1 MKKFAIHIL
10 LAILSFVIANYSF
23 AASWRLIFKTNT
35 AEIYIDQSSI
45 PNAGTE
51 KTILIKS
58 NEVRGERSPS
68 SLELK
73 YLVNCATNE
82 VALIGARQF
91 KGLELQGD
99 AITLSTS
106 NPPKPIEAK
115 PGTAAGAYLKA
126 ACIDQSTAKPI
137 NENRQN
143 SQQVSRSD
151 PATSNP
157 TQVNPQIGRQLA
169 ICRGKFI
176 VFAMTNYE
184 LNQVETAN
192 VMKEQQQEADRLS
205 PKYISRVDYD
215 QISASEI
222 KRFSPMVRQNTGGG
236 FSQASAEM
244 LKCVEF
250 IRDLKK

>member
-1 MKKFAIHIL
+1 M
-10 LAILSFVIANYSF
+10 S
-23 AASWRLIFKTNT
+23 LIRAK
-35 AEIYIDQSSI
+35 
-45 PNAGTE
+45 
-51 KTILIKS
+51 
-58 NEVRGERSPS
+58 
-68 SLELK
+68 
-73 YLVNCATNE
+73 
-82 VALIGARQF
+82 QF

-99 AITLSTS
+99 ATTLITS

-126 ACIDQSTAKPI
+126 ACLDQRTEKPI
-137 NENRQN
+137 NENRQS
-143 SQQVSRSD
+143 SQQTSRSD
-151 PATSNP
+151 PASSSP
-157 TQVNPQIGRQLA
+157 TQVNPQIGRELA

-192 VMKEQQQEADRLS
+192 VMKEEQQQADRIS

-222 KRFSPMVRQNTGGG
+222 KRFSPMVRQNAGGG
-236 FSQASAEM
+236 FSQASAEV